1 MILLYMQLYALSQ
14 YICIYMYPIISL
26 LYLHEHYIPIVS
38 LLHPHDISIVVFSL
52 NDRFYTS
59 LQVRYITISTDTLW

>member
-1 MILLYMQLYALSQ
+1 MHYLNIYVY
-14 YICIYMYPIISL
+14 IYMYPIISL